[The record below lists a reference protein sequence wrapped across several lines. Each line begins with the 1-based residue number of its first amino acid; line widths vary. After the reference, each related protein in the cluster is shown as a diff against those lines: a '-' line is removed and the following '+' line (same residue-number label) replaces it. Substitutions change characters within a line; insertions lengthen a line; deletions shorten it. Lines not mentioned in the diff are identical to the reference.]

1 MSMATAALCREEAN
15 ISSSVA
21 DAKFTS
27 PLSNAEDEIR
37 RILRNLEALIIDYNY
52 LKDADDTFSE
62 DGGDTYRLTY
72 EHIKTLSDGYDS
84 ATTETYVALLA
95 AINVSLAYNSQD
107 ALTDDNKYQLRQA
120 GRDFRKAEVLLALS
134 QFAII
139 GNLRP
144 TNEGGFIT
152 EINYQSGKASI
163 MSQDQALK
171 LSKKFRHEAFKQL
184 FPHLKDPES
193 DTIKDSIE
201 YENGTGAE
209 VTVPNSFTH
218 PDINISAV
226 PTKKLY
232 KSKNPRERYADQG

>member
-15 ISSSVA
+15 ISDSVA
-21 DAKFTS
+21 TAKFTS
-27 PLSNAEDEIR
+27 PISNAEDEIK
-37 RILRNLEALIIDYNY
+37 RIERNLEALVIDYAY
-52 LKDADDTFSE
+52 LKDADNTFSE
-62 DGGDTYRLTY
+62 DGGDTYRFTY
-72 EHIKTLSDGYDS
+72 ANIGELATGFDS
-84 ATTETYVALLA
+84 ATDTGYVALLA

-107 ALTDDNKYQLRQA
+107 ELTDDDKYQLRQA

-152 EINYQSGKASI
+152 EINYQSGKTSI
-163 MSQDQALK
+163 MSQQQAK
-171 LSKKFRHEAFKQL
+171 ILSNKFRHEAFKQL

-201 YENGTGAE
+201 YEDGTGTE

-232 KSKNPRERYADQG
+232 KSKDPRSRYADQG